1 MTFHAQRLEQVT
13 VDSMRRFSRHYVI
26 AVVILIGLVLA
37 GAYAMLNQWQEGLY
51 ATGMRDRVPWGLYVT
66 MFVFFIGASMG
77 GTFVSA
83 ALRLAD
89 MGWRAPISRGAE
101 YITVAALMTAS
112 MFIFADMGHP
122 ERALNIMLF
131 GRWESPLVWDVYGL
145 TTYLAGS
152 MVYLYLAVLPDL
164 ALVRDSIGEKLDPIR
179 RLFVIMFSAS
189 WTGHPRQVRALEIS
203 LRVMTVVI
211 VPVAVMMHTVTSWIF
226 GMTLREPWDSPMFGI
241 YFVVG
246 AVYSGVGLIVVYM
259 YIMRRMNHMQEFLT
273 ERHFLNMGKL
283 LAGAGGVM
291 IFFQISDLVTS
302 GFKLKGESA
311 MNLYQLADGAMSPI
325 FWTYIWIGL
334 MIPLALMLLPWTRTI
349 KGVIVASILANVGML
364 LERYFIVVGGL
375 RLPLNPYPAPGYT
388 PTLNELTIVVG
399 LCAFFVL
406 VLMVMMKLAPAISV
420 SEMIETGEISAV
432 RVDAQEAREALEAEE
447 AQEPGGSEPEGVT
460 T

>member
-1 MTFHAQRLEQVT
+1 MTYSTETLEQAT
-13 VDSMRRFSRHYVI
+13 VESMQRFSKRYLASVAVLLVLVI
-26 AVVILIGLVLA
+26 A
-37 GAYAMLNQWQEGLY
+37 GAVAYVHQLQDGLY
-51 ATGMRDRVPWGLYVT
+51 VTGMRDRITWGLYIT
-66 MFVFFIGASMG
+66 LFVFFIGASMG

-101 YITVAALMTAS
+101 YITVSALLTAS
-112 MFIFADMGHP
+112 LFIFADMGHP
-122 ERALNIMLF
+122 ERAINIMLF

-164 ALVRDSIGEKLDPIR
+164 ALVRDRIGHRLDPIR

-189 WTGHPRQVRALEIS
+189 WTGHPKQVKALDTS
-203 LRVMTVVI
+203 LKVMTVVI

-246 AVYSGVGLIVVYM
+246 AVYSGVGLIVVFM
-259 YIMRRMNHMQEFLT
+259 YIMRRMNHMEAFLT

-291 IFFQISDLVTS
+291 IFFQISDLVTA

-311 MNLYQLADGAMSPI
+311 LNLYQLADGDMAPI
-325 FWTYIWIGL
+325 FWTYIWVGL
-334 MIPLALMLLPWTRTI
+334 MIPLALMLLPFTRNI
-349 KGVIVASILANVGML
+349 WGVLIASVLANVGMM

-375 RLPLNPYPAPGYT
+375 RLPLNPYEPPDYT
-388 PTLNELTIVVG
+388 PTFTELTIVVG
-399 LCAFFVL
+399 LCSLFIL
-406 VLMVMMKLAPAISV
+406 LLLIMMKLAPAISV
-420 SEMIETGEISAV
+420 QEMVETGEIEAV
-432 RVDAQEAREALEAEE
+432 QVDAK
-447 AQEPGGSEPEGVT
+447 GVVA
-460 T
+460 

>member
-1 MTFHAQRLEQVT
+1 MIYSAEHLQQIT
-13 VDSMRRFSRHYVI
+13 VDAMHRFSRRYLI
-26 AVVILIGLVLA
+26 ALATASVLVLIGLFAFVQQL
-37 GAYAMLNQWQEGLY
+37 QDGLY
-51 ATGMRDRVPWGLYVT
+51 STGMRDRVPWGLYVT

-101 YITVAALMTAS
+101 YITVAALITAS
-112 MFIFADMGHP
+112 LFIFADMGRP
-122 ERALNIMLF
+122 ERALNILLF

-164 ALVRDSIGEKLDPIR
+164 ALVRDSISEKLDPIR
-179 RLFVIMFSAS
+179 RFFVIMFSAS
-189 WTGHPRQVRALEIS
+189 WTGHPRQVSALNLS

-246 AVYSGVGLIVVYM
+246 AVYSGVGLIVVFM
-259 YIMRRMNHMQEFLT
+259 YVMRRMNNMELYLT

-302 GFKLKGESA
+302 GFKLKGDSA
-311 MNLYQLADGAMSPI
+311 FNLYQLDDGAMSPV
-325 FWTYIWIGL
+325 FWSYIWLGL
-334 MIPLALMLLPWTRTI
+334 MIPLALMLLPYTRNI
-349 KGVIVASILANVGML
+349 GGVIAASILANVGML

-375 RLPLNPYPAPGYT
+375 RLPLNPYAAPGYT
-388 PTLNELTIVVG
+388 PTLNELAIIVG
-399 LCAFFVL
+399 LCSLFVL
-406 VLMVMMKLAPAISV
+406 ILLVMMKLAPAISV
-420 SEMIETGEISAV
+420 SEMLETGEIDAV
-432 RVDAQEAREALEAEE
+432 RVDAEKAAGASASGVPTTGTEE
-447 AQEPGGSEPEGVT
+447 VT
-460 T
+460 A

>member
-1 MTFHAQRLEQVT
+1 MTYSTETLEQAT
-13 VDSMRRFSRHYVI
+13 VESMQRFSKRYLASVAVLLVLVI
-26 AVVILIGLVLA
+26 A
-37 GAYAMLNQWQEGLY
+37 GAVAYVHQLQDGLY
-51 ATGMRDRVPWGLYVT
+51 VTGMRDRITWGLYIT
-66 MFVFFIGASMG
+66 LFVFFIGASMG

-101 YITVAALMTAS
+101 YITVSALLTAS
-112 MFIFADMGHP
+112 LFIFADMGHP
-122 ERALNIMLF
+122 ERAINIMLF

-164 ALVRDSIGEKLDPIR
+164 ALVRDRIGHRLDPIR

-189 WTGHPRQVRALEIS
+189 WTGHPKQVKALDTS
-203 LRVMTVVI
+203 LKVMTVVI

-246 AVYSGVGLIVVYM
+246 AVYSGVGLIVVFM
-259 YIMRRMNHMQEFLT
+259 YIMRRMNHMEAFLT

-291 IFFQISDLVTS
+291 IFFQISDLVTA

-311 MNLYQLADGAMSPI
+311 LNLYQLADGDMAPI
-325 FWTYIWIGL
+325 FWTYIWVGL
-334 MIPLALMLLPWTRTI
+334 MIPLALMLLPFTRNI
-349 KGVIVASILANVGML
+349 WGVLIASVLANVGMM

-375 RLPLNPYPAPGYT
+375 RLPLNPYAPPDYT
-388 PTLNELTIVVG
+388 PTFTELTIVVG
-399 LCAFFVL
+399 LCSLFIL
-406 VLMVMMKLAPAISV
+406 LLLIMMKLAPAISV
-420 SEMIETGEISAV
+420 QEMVETGEIEAV
-432 RVDAQEAREALEAEE
+432 QVDAK
-447 AQEPGGSEPEGVT
+447 GVVA
-460 T
+460 

>member
-1 MTFHAQRLEQVT
+1 MTYSTESLERVT
-13 VDSMRRFSRHYVI
+13 VEAMQRFSKRYI
-26 AVVILIGLVLA
+26 ISFVVLSLFVLA
-37 GAYAMLNQWQEGLY
+37 GVAAYINQLQNGLY
-51 ATGMRDRVPWGLYVT
+51 ETGMRDRITWGLYIV

-101 YITVAALMTAS
+101 YITVSALFTAS
-112 MFIFADMGHP
+112 LFIFADMGHP
-122 ERALNIMLF
+122 ERAINILLF

-145 TTYLAGS
+145 NTYIAGS

-164 ALVRDSIGEKLDPIR
+164 ALVRDRIGHQLDPIR

-189 WTGHPRQVRALEIS
+189 WTGHPKQVKALDTS
-203 LRVMTVVI
+203 LKVMTVVI

-246 AVYSGVGLIVVYM
+246 AVYSGVGLIVVFM
-259 YIMRRMNHMQEFLT
+259 YVMRRMNHMEAFLT

-291 IFFQISDLVTS
+291 IFFQISDLVTA
-302 GFKLKGESA
+302 GFKLKGDSA
-311 MNLYQLADGAMSPI
+311 FNLYQLADGAMAPI
-325 FWTYIWIGL
+325 FWTYIWAGL

-349 KGVIVASILANVGML
+349 KGVLVAAVLANVGMM

-375 RLPLNPYPAPGYT
+375 RLPLNPYHPPSYV
-388 PTLNELTIVVG
+388 PTLNELLIVLG
-399 LCAFFVL
+399 LCSLFIL
-406 VLMVMMKLAPAISV
+406 VLMIMMKLAPAISV
-420 SEMIETGEISAV
+420 QEMIETGEIEAV
-432 RVDAQEAREALEAEE
+432 QQDLKTSEE
-447 AQEPGGSEPEGVT
+447 VQGAT
-460 T
+460 A

>member
-1 MTFHAQRLEQVT
+1 MTYSTETLEQAT
-13 VDSMRRFSRHYVI
+13 VESMQRFSKRYLASVAVLLVLVI
-26 AVVILIGLVLA
+26 A
-37 GAYAMLNQWQEGLY
+37 GAVAYVHQLQDGLY
-51 ATGMRDRVPWGLYVT
+51 VTGMRDRITWGLYIT
-66 MFVFFIGASMG
+66 LFVFFIGASMG

-101 YITVAALMTAS
+101 YITVSALLTAS
-112 MFIFADMGHP
+112 LFIFADMGHP
-122 ERALNIMLF
+122 ERAINIMLF

-164 ALVRDSIGEKLDPIR
+164 ALVRDRIGHRLDPIR

-189 WTGHPRQVRALEIS
+189 WTGHPKQVKALDTS
-203 LRVMTVVI
+203 LKVMTVVI

-246 AVYSGVGLIVVYM
+246 AVYSGVGLIVVFM
-259 YIMRRMNHMQEFLT
+259 YIMRRMNHMEAFLT

-291 IFFQISDLVTS
+291 IFFQISDLVTA

-311 MNLYQLADGAMSPI
+311 LNLYQLADGDMAPI
-325 FWTYIWIGL
+325 FWTYIWVGL
-334 MIPLALMLLPWTRTI
+334 MIPLALMLLPFTRNI
-349 KGVIVASILANVGML
+349 WGVLIASVLANVGMM

-375 RLPLNPYPAPGYT
+375 RLPLNPYEPPDYT
-388 PTLNELTIVVG
+388 PTFTELTIVVG
-399 LCAFFVL
+399 LCSLFIL
-406 VLMVMMKLAPAISV
+406 LLLVMMKLAPAISV
-420 SEMIETGEISAV
+420 QEMVETGEIEAV
-432 RVDAQEAREALEAEE
+432 QVDAK
-447 AQEPGGSEPEGVT
+447 GVVA
-460 T
+460 